1 MDATAYFIIF
11 VSTVLAIAF
20 KVILFKRI
28 QKWMDQDLIKGLA
41 DGNEDK
47 HIFLMAK
54 YTELQQQKIKR
65 KEYHQHLTDYAEQ
78 FEQK

>member
-1 MDATAYFIIF
+1 
-11 VSTVLAIAF
+11 
-20 KVILFKRI
+20 
-28 QKWMDQDLIKGLA
+28 MDQDLIKGLA

-47 HIFLMAK
+47 HDFLMAK